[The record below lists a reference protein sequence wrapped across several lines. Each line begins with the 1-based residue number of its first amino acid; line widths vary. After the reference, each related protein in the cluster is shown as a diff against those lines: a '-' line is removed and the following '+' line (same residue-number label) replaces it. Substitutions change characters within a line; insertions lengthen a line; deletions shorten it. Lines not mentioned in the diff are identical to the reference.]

1 MRTRSEASSPVLTR
15 LKFAVLRFSIL
26 CCAASSLSVAW
37 AATIDARE
45 PIRIQVDATDTVHKV
60 FSVTEFIPLHDETSI
75 TLLYPRWEIA
85 SHAPTISVADL
96 AGLELRLNG
105 KPLEWHRDPLDVNA
119 FHVFLPVNASMLE
132 AHFQYLSPLNRGVM
146 TRNMV
151 QVQWEYLMLYPRGMN
166 VNDIPVV
173 AQVQLPAGF
182 HAASSLRVEQESGAI
197 LDFRQCTIGELA
209 DAPVF
214 AGRFMRDWLLSAD
227 NAHPVWLHVVADEAK
242 DLVISP
248 EELKDLRKTVTLAN
262 GMFGAVPFRHYD
274 FLVSV
279 SGQNDGGDEHQ
290 ESSEISLPA
299 DYFLR
304 PDQYKEMASLFP
316 HEYIHAWN
324 GLCHRPAGLVVPD
337 FNTPM
342 RDSMLWVYEGL
353 SELWGLQIARES
365 GLISDQDYCDLIAM
379 DAAEEVSRPGRQW
392 KSLADSDYDPV
403 YLAGHHIT
411 WRDWE
416 RREDYYTEGPLL
428 WLGVDA
434 QIRRLTDGK
443 KTLRDFAREF
453 FAAGPTPGVVEAYTF
468 PDLIAA
474 LNAIAPFS
482 WQDYFLVRLNEHDGA
497 HLLDGLKAA
506 GYRLVFSATESAIFA
521 QQEQEDGVLDLSY
534 SIGARIGQN
543 GVVQSVSWDSSAF
556 EAGMVP
562 GMKITAIDGEAFSF
576 DALRRRIQATSPARV
591 RLTVVSEAG
600 EVEEISFDCRT
611 GLRFPHLEGNG
622 DSGTP
627 LTPVRP

>member
-1 MRTRSEASSPVLTR
+1 MLTR
-15 LKFAVLRFSIL
+15 LKSIVLRFSIL
-26 CCAASSLSVAW
+26 CCIASVNSVAG
-37 AATIDARE
+37 AAAIDAKK
-45 PIRIQVDATDTVHKV
+45 PIRIQIDATDTVHKV

-75 TLLYPRWEIA
+75 TLLYPKWEIA

-105 KPLEWHRDPLDVNA
+105 KPLEWRRDPVDVYA
-119 FHVFLPVNASMLE
+119 FHVSLPRNASALE
-132 AHFQYLSPLNRGVM
+132 AHFQYLSPLNGGVM
-146 TRNMV
+146 TRNIV
-151 QVQWEYLMLYPRGMN
+151 QVQWEHLMLYPRGKN
-166 VNDIPVV
+166 VNDIPVI
-173 AQVQLPAGF
+173 ARLRLPAGF
-182 HAASSLRVEQESGAI
+182 HAASSLRVEQESGTI
-197 LDFRQCTIGELA
+197 LEFRQCTVGELA

-214 AGRFMRDWLLSAD
+214 TGRFMRDWLLSTG
-227 NAHPVWLHVVADEAK
+227 NAEAVWLHVVADEAK
-242 DLVISP
+242 DLTISP
-248 EELKDLRKTVTLAN
+248 EQLEDLRKMVTLTN

-279 SGQNDGGDEHQ
+279 SDQLPNDGGTEHQ

-304 PDQYKEMASLFP
+304 PDRYKAMASLFP

-324 GLCHRPAGLVVPD
+324 GLYHRPAGLVVPD

-342 RDSMLWVYEGL
+342 QDSMLWVYEGL
-353 SELWGLQIARES
+353 TELWGLQIARKS
-365 GLISDQDYCDLIAM
+365 GLISDRDYRDLLAM
-379 DAAEEVSRPGRQW
+379 DAAEQVSRPGRQW

-434 QIRRLTDGK
+434 QIRRLRDGK
-443 KTLRDFAREF
+443 KTLRDFARLF
-453 FAAGPTPGVVEAYTF
+453 FAAGPKPCAVEAYTF

-474 LNAIAPFS
+474 LNAIATFS
-482 WQDYFLVRLNEHDGA
+482 WQDYLLVRLNAHDGA
-497 HLLDGLKAA
+497 HLLDGLKDS
-506 GYRLVFSATESAIFA
+506 GYRLVFSATEGAIFA

-534 SIGARIGQN
+534 SIGARIRQN

-556 EAGMVP
+556 NAGMVP
-562 GMKITAIDGEAFSF
+562 GMRITAIDGETFSF
-576 DALRRRIQATSPARV
+576 DTLRRCIQDTSPGRI

-600 EVEEISFDCRT
+600 EVEEISLDYRA
-611 GLRFPHLEGNG
+611 GLRFPHL
-622 DSGTP
+622 T
-627 LTPVRP
+627 LK